1 MCGIAGIVTFSENI
15 PDPALLQR
23 MANTIAHRGP
33 DAEGI
38 YAGPHIGL
46 AQRRLSIIDLA
57 DAANPPLTNED
68 GTIRVIFNGEIY
80 NFLELRD
87 ELIRAG
93 HTFTTRSD
101 TEVLVHLYEEAGPDM
116 VHRLNGMF
124 AFAIWDARRNRLFAA
139 RDRLGKKPFNY
150 TRTDRFFAFGCLQEY
165 P

>member
-23 MANTIAHRGP
+23 MANTIAHPGP
-33 DAEGI
+33 DAEAI

-46 AQRRLSIIDLA
+46 AQRRLSIMDVGE
-57 DAANPPLTNED
+57 AANPPLTNED

-150 TRTDRFFAFGCLQEY
+150 TRTDRF
-165 P
+165 